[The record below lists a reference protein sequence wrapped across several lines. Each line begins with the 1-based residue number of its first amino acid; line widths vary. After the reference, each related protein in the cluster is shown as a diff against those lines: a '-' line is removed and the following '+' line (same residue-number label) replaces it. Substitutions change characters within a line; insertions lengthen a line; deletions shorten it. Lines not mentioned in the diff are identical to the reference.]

1 MKHEQLSTW
10 ASVCAVGVGLLAAP
24 NARAQQSE
32 SEEEQSIAEVTA
44 ADAEEPAESEA
55 PAAEESSDTAN
66 KNSPVE
72 EEGKTYYFAGLRYR
86 GIIMPQF
93 ILASF
98 LDGAEGQY
106 FGGFGPE
113 FTIRKNGTDITLAA
127 LYTDYSMDE
136 TRVKGA
142 GDPDYAWS
150 SVRSSLKMM
159 YFMVELTGSQELHPK
174 WSWYYGG
181 GAGFAAVWGEVI
193 RNELTPNLPQ
203 GVPPPPVNQ
212 WVYCA
217 PGQGASGQPDYYC
230 SGDTPPNYSEPS
242 WFNGGSKP
250 PLFPW
255 LAVQTGVRFKPH
267 RRFASRVELGLTLT
281 GFFFSLAAD
290 YGL

>member
-1 MKHEQLSTW
+1 MQHEQLSNW
-10 ASVCAVGVGLLAAP
+10 VSVCTMGALLLVAP
-24 NARAQQSE
+24 NVRAQE
-32 SEEEQSIAEVTA
+32 EDAEEQSIEEVMAAGESEPAASEATA
-44 ADAEEPAESEA
+44 AEEP
-55 PAAEESSDTAN
+55 SDAAN

-72 EEGKTYYFAGLRYR
+72 EDGKTYRFVGLKYR

-93 ILASF
+93 LLASF

-113 FTIRKNGTDITLAA
+113 FTFRKDGTDITLSA

-150 SVRSSLKMM
+150 SVSSTLKMM
-159 YFMVELTGSQELHPK
+159 YFTIELLGSQQLKPK

-181 GAGFAAVWGEVI
+181 GAGFAVVWGQI
-193 RNELTPNLPQ
+193 TRNELTPPFGNAAA
-203 GVPPPPVNQ
+203 PVNT
-212 WVYCA
+212 WSYCA
-217 PGQGASGQPDYYC
+217 AGVEDLYC

-255 LAVQTGVRFKPH
+255 LGVQTGVRFKPH
-267 RRFASRVELGLTLT
+267 RRFVSRVELGLTLT
-281 GFFFSLAAD
+281 GIFFSLAAD

>member
-1 MKHEQLSTW
+1 VDS
-10 ASVCAVGVGLLAAP
+10 S
-24 NARAQQSE
+24 
-32 SEEEQSIAEVTA
+32 
-44 ADAEEPAESEA
+44 AD
-55 PAAEESSDTAN
+55 

-72 EEGKTYYFAGLRYR
+72 EDGKTYRFVGLKYR

-113 FTIRKNGTDITLAA
+113 FTFRKDGTDITLSA

-142 GDPDYAWS
+142 GDPDYAWA
-150 SVRSSLKMM
+150 SVSSSLKML
-159 YFMVELTGSQELHPK
+159 YFTIELLGSQQLAPK
-174 WSWYYGG
+174 WSWFYGG
-181 GAGFAAVWGEVI
+181 GAGFAMVFGSII
-193 RNELTPNLPQ
+193 RNELE
-203 GVPPPPVNQ
+203 PPGGNAATPVNQ
-212 WVYCA
+212 WTFCPA
-217 PGQGASGQPDYYC
+217 AGGQPLYC
-230 SGDTPPNYSEPS
+230 SGETPPNYSEPS

-255 LAVQTGVRFKPH
+255 LGVQTGVRFKPH
-267 RRFASRVELGLTLT
+267 RRFVSRAELGLTLT
-281 GFFFSLAAD
+281 GIFFSLAAD